1 MGVNGRSVA
10 GLGVSEVTQMVANSR
25 PTVTLDVEFDVADSV
40 VPSSGT
46 FAVKL
51 AKRHNGLGITLTGK
65 YRYLFC
71 REFLCNHNHFND
83 VHLLWDGITV

>member
-1 MGVNGRSVA
+1 MICVGDRLMGVNGRSVA

-65 YRYLFC
+65 YPCLFC
-71 REFLCNHNHFND
+71 IGCVCNR
-83 VHLLWDGITV
+83 T

>member
-65 YRYLFC
+65 YLYLFC
-71 REFLCNHNHFND
+71 IWCVCNHTHF
-83 VHLLWDGITV
+83 GYIYRQ